1 MRISLL
7 RLSVTALR
15 CQSAPPL
22 NPACA
27 RRAEYLEGQYG
38 GGNGGGLSSQLR
50 FFGTRIQGMDP

>member
-1 MRISLL
+1 MLCS
-7 RLSVTALR
+7 
-15 CQSAPPL
+15 PL

>member
-1 MRISLL
+1 MPVS
-7 RLSVTALR
+7 
-15 CQSAPPL
+15 PPL
-22 NPACA
+22 NPPCA